1 MKKKKEA
8 MRDFLQIM
16 SLDGSRLFGKKKLT
30 AFKDGKLD
38 RRLFSGVLD
47 NSLDSIKL
55 EEVFKKHKDEMP
67 FSFIE
72 EGDCTRAIVSLA
84 FKYTADGMNLAD
96 IREKIYTDGFDI
108 DGVHYVRYKR
118 SAGASRN
125 GRCLFIAEQLYADMM
140 AWSSCGLGEDNVSD
154 QASWQAYIS
163 LTLSSIEGKLTL
175 PKKAILIIPDK
186 VSKFKT
192 KAVCV
197 RKDESEG
204 LSAKFEETEIENVI
218 WDGEALLDVS
228 EFERFG
234 YKDKGMMLL
243 RNRFFKTCA
252 FNTNLQKWFA
262 DNGITEIKQLAG
274 YTTARKVSDIKLVI
288 TESSLKYLKFM
299 PKGMKLGK
307 AFKAW
312 LDTVYE
318 NKSTS
323 TFGIVKTDKPPS
335 NMGGLMAYTNYQL
348 LNTVPIDR
356 VNMLR
361 ILYRH
366 FFELK
371 RIRYDGMF
379 LRYQIN
385 FLSDTSLKD
394 LETVSA
400 ENYRRKV
407 VTDMM
412 RKTPHFEDTEFYS
425 NLRSDVIKHF
435 KKRMK
440 DGRILMR
447 GNYQTIL
454 GNPYEFLT
462 AVIDKHYE
470 PKEPI
475 LLGDGQIYTKRFEDD
490 EKLLGSR
497 NPHITMGNLLIA
509 RNKYCPEIDKYFNLT
524 KDIVCVNAINSNIQ
538 QRLNGCDYDS
548 DSMLITDNQLLGNMT
563 TTFYEMFGVPVCCV
577 SPVGKAEYTSSPVDL
592 ARLDR
597 VIAENEIG
605 NIVNLSQFL
614 NCLFWHRMMNKEVPP
629 RELMELYYEICKL
642 AVLSGME
649 IDKAKRLY
657 DVDKRSVI
665 RKLSKLRDNFKDEN
679 GGNLPNFYYWMT
691 GHKEKIR
698 KDNTANMYTP
708 MAYIY
713 DAVENFSMQ
722 SLKRKRV
729 PLRELFD
736 LDVSDADTNDS
747 KRKRKIIET
756 VHEAYKAMRQYKIDE
771 DDNDEDNVEISIKE
785 RKKIFSECLEVVSK
799 NIVNDHVLH
808 LVLNELDSKDK
819 SIVTEA
825 KSMLFACILYEGSGR
840 LLSKVK
846 TPEGYKCI
854 DFKIFTGPEEDM
866 EKYFFEDLYDFPHYI
881 IVDGHKPL
889 TKTIRMVLSGDDC
902 YFEDMNG
909 TPVPK
914 KFLKR

>member
-1 MKKKKEA
+1 
-8 MRDFLQIM
+8 
-16 SLDGSRLFGKKKLT
+16 
-30 AFKDGKLD
+30 
-38 RRLFSGVLD
+38 
-47 NSLDSIKL
+47 
-55 EEVFKKHKDEMP
+55 
-67 FSFIE
+67 
-72 EGDCTRAIVSLA
+72 
-84 FKYTADGMNLAD
+84 
-96 IREKIYTDGFDI
+96 
-108 DGVHYVRYKR
+108 
-118 SAGASRN
+118 
-125 GRCLFIAEQLYADMM
+125 
-140 AWSSCGLGEDNVSD
+140 
-154 QASWQAYIS
+154 
-163 LTLSSIEGKLTL
+163 
-175 PKKAILIIPDK
+175 
-186 VSKFKT
+186 
-192 KAVCV
+192 
-197 RKDESEG
+197 
-204 LSAKFEETEIENVI
+204 
-218 WDGEALLDVS
+218 
-228 EFERFG
+228 
-234 YKDKGMMLL
+234 
-243 RNRFFKTCA
+243 
-252 FNTNLQKWFA
+252 
-262 DNGITEIKQLAG
+262 
-274 YTTARKVSDIKLVI
+274 
-288 TESSLKYLKFM
+288 
-299 PKGMKLGK
+299 
-307 AFKAW
+307 
-312 LDTVYE
+312 
-318 NKSTS
+318 
-323 TFGIVKTDKPPS
+323 
-335 NMGGLMAYTNYQL
+335 
-348 LNTVPIDR
+348 
-356 VNMLR
+356 
-361 ILYRH
+361 
-366 FFELK
+366 
-371 RIRYDGMF
+371 
-379 LRYQIN
+379 
-385 FLSDTSLKD
+385 
-394 LETVSA
+394 
-400 ENYRRKV
+400 
-407 VTDMM
+407 
-412 RKTPHFEDTEFYS
+412 
-425 NLRSDVIKHF
+425 
-435 KKRMK
+435 
-440 DGRILMR
+440 MR

-470 PKEPI
+470 PKEPM

-497 NPHITMGNLLIA
+497 NPHITMGNLLIS

-524 KDIVCVNAINSNIQ
+524 QDIVCVNAINSNIQ

-614 NCLFWHRMMNKEVPP
+614 NCLFWHRMMNNEVPP

-657 DVDKRSVI
+657 DVDKRTVI
-665 RKLSKLRDNFKDEN
+665 RKLSKLRDSFKDEN

-698 KDNTANMYTP
+698 KDNTANLDTP

-713 DAVENFSMQ
+713 DAVEKFSMQ
-722 SLKRKRV
+722 ILKRKRV

-771 DDNDEDNVEISIKE
+771 DDNDEDNKEISLKE

-808 LVLNELDSKDK
+808 LILNELDSKDK
-819 SIVTEA
+819 SMVTEA

-846 TPEGYKCI
+846 TPEGYKCV
-854 DFKIFTGPEEDM
+854 DFKVFTGTKEDM

-889 TKTIRMVLSGDDC
+889 TKTIKMMLSGDDC
-902 YFEDMNG
+902 YFVDMNG